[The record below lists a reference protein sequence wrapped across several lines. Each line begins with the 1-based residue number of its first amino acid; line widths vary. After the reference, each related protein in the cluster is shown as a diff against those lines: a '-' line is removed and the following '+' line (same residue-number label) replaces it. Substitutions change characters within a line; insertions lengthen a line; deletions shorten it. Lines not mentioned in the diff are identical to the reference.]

1 MVRFARGVAVGAL
14 VGAAVLAQPLA
25 GTAQAHG
32 VPGTGPG
39 IGAWTA
45 APCSTPWGSV
55 GESAGALS
63 TAPLRGVRSGQHRCF
78 DRLVFDLGRSRVGYH
93 VRYVPAVYAQGSG
106 DVVSL
111 RGGASLQV
119 DLLHPAYDANGRPT
133 YAPADPREL
142 VSAAG
147 YRTLR
152 QAAWGGSF
160 EGQTTVGVG
169 VRARLPFR
177 AFALHTA
184 TGSRLVV
191 DVAHRW

>member
-1 MVRFARGVAVGAL
+1 MVRCGAAVGAL
-14 VGAAVLAQPLA
+14 VGAAVLAVPTV
-25 GTAQAHG
+25 GTAQALG
-32 VPGTGPG
+32 APGSRVE
-39 IGAWTA
+39 GAQA
-45 APCSTPWGSV
+45 AAAAVCSTPWGST

-63 TAPLRGVRSGQHRCF
+63 TAALRDVRGGRHRCF

-93 VRYVPAVYAQGSG
+93 VRYVADVHAQGSG
-106 DVVSL
+106 DVVAL

-119 DLLHPAYDANGRPT
+119 DLLHPAYDAKGRPT
-133 YAPADPREL
+133 YVPSDPREL
-142 VSAAG
+142 VSATG

-184 TGSRLVV
+184 TASKLVL